1 MIRSGRQAR
10 KSILVMKSTDERS
23 NLKTL
28 TILFKTYQAVLKKVK
43 ESLKSS
49 ELTINE
55 FTALEA
61 LNTLG
66 SLTTSDLT
74 NRVLL
79 PNSSMTYV
87 LDRLHS
93 KGLINRTKDPIDSRV
108 QRVALTVTG
117 KDTITNLYQQ
127 HESFMRPYFEVLEEE
142 EEQQLQ
148 YLLKKVGYK
157 AADKDATDEAQ
168 KEVTK
173 KLSKNMI

>member
-1 MIRSGRQAR
+1 M
-10 KSILVMKSTDERS
+10 
-23 NLKTL
+23 
-28 TILFKTYQAVLKKVK
+28 
-43 ESLKSS
+43 
-49 ELTINE
+49 
-55 FTALEA
+55 
-61 LNTLG
+61 
-66 SLTTSDLT
+66 
-74 NRVLL
+74 
-79 PNSSMTYV
+79 
-87 LDRLHS
+87 
-93 KGLINRTKDPIDSRV
+93 
-108 QRVALTVTG
+108 TG